1 MIATFFT
8 KSNPIHYILAFI
20 YLMLLFYIKG
30 SHDFPALLSLPLL
43 LLSTF
48 FVNFIISKNTLN
60 KNNNFG
66 IVAICFFIGL
76 LIEDLQSYDLL
87 ISNIFLLLAI
97 RRIYSIRTPL
107 NINKKVYDAAF
118 WILMSS
124 IFYTPILLFF
134 ILLLITLL
142 LYSHFNLNTILIIIF
157 AIISG
162 ASFIYF
168 LEIINSGY
176 FSLFEFIKISLFEI
190 TTNGIYLLSFNDN
203 SFIDFKW
210 SFKIAILLVFLTF
223 FISLYMWN
231 GFVKTNERRRSI
243 TLVFLTTALSLII
256 VLNNLNSTT
265 FVFLLLPVIVVFT
278 SYLERSKS
286 SIIKNLIL
294 SLSLILPYLS
304 VIF

>member
-8 KSNPIHYILAFI
+8 KSNPIHYILAFL
-20 YLMLLFYIKG
+20 YLIFLFYIKG
-30 SHDFPALLSLPLL
+30 SHDFSALLSLPLL
-43 LLSTF
+43 LISIF

-76 LIEDLQSYDLL
+76 LVEDLQSYDLL
-87 ISNIFLLLAI
+87 LSNIFLLLAI

-176 FSLFEFIKISLFEI
+176 FSIFEFIKISLFEI
-190 TTNGIYLLSFNDN
+190 TTNGISLLSFNDN

-210 SFKIAILLVFLTF
+210 SFKIAILLVFLTV

-243 TLVFLTTALSLII
+243 TLVLLTTVLSLII

-265 FVFLLLPVIVVFT
+265 FVFLFLPVIVIFT

-304 VIF
+304 LIF

>member
-1 MIATFFT
+1 
-8 KSNPIHYILAFI
+8 
-20 YLMLLFYIKG
+20 MLLFYIKG

-176 FSLFEFIKISLFEI
+176 FSLFAFIKISLFEI

>member
-8 KSNPIHYILAFI
+8 KSNPIHYILAFL
-20 YLMLLFYIKG
+20 YLIFLFYIKG
-30 SHDFPALLSLPLL
+30 SHDFSALLSLPLL
-43 LLSTF
+43 LISIF

-76 LIEDLQSYDLL
+76 LIEDLQSHDLL
-87 ISNIFLLLAI
+87 FSNIFLLLAL

-107 NINKKVYDAAF
+107 NINKKVFDAAF
-118 WILMSS
+118 WILMGS

-168 LEIINSGY
+168 LEIINSGC
-176 FSLFEFIKISLFEI
+176 FSLYQFIKTSFFEI
-190 TTNGIYLLSFNDN
+190 TRNGIYLPSFNDN

-210 SFKIAILLVFLTF
+210 SFKIVILLVFLAG
-223 FISLYMWN
+223 FISLYIWN
-231 GFVKTNERRRSI
+231 GLVKTNERRRSI
-243 TLVFLTTALSLII
+243 TLVLLTSVLSLII
-256 VLNNLNSTT
+256 VLNNLNSTA
-265 FVFLLLPVIVVFT
+265 FIFLLLPVIVIFT

-304 VIF
+304 VLF

>member
-1 MIATFFT
+1 
-8 KSNPIHYILAFI
+8 
-20 YLMLLFYIKG
+20 MLLFYIKG

>member
-8 KSNPIHYILAFI
+8 KSNPIHYILAFL
-20 YLMLLFYIKG
+20 YLIFLFYIKG
-30 SHDFPALLSLPLL
+30 SHDFSALLSLPLL
-43 LLSTF
+43 LISIF

-76 LIEDLQSYDLL
+76 LVEDLQSYDLL
-87 ISNIFLLLAI
+87 LSNIFLLLAI

-118 WILMSS
+118 WVLMSS
-124 IFYTPILLFF
+124 VFYTPVLLFF

-176 FSLFEFIKISLFEI
+176 FSIFEFIKISLFEI
-190 TTNGIYLLSFNDN
+190 TTNGISLLSFNDN

-210 SFKIAILLVFLTF
+210 SFKIAILLVFLTV

-243 TLVFLTTALSLII
+243 TLVLLTTVLSLII

-265 FVFLLLPVIVVFT
+265 FVFLFLPVIVIFT

-304 VIF
+304 LIF